1 MNGTEVLISVIN
13 MISNH
18 GPLSELTALSHVS
31 VADLNGPNDG
41 SGPGLKLI
49 AYCRCRHKIEQNS
62 VNYRSGR
69 PHDSQTALAS
79 ILWSQYVC
87 AGPMNG
93 M

>member
-1 MNGTEVLISVIN
+1 MNGTEILISVMN

-31 VADLNGPNDG
+31 VADLNGSNDG

-69 PHDSQTALAS
+69 PHDSQTVLAS
-79 ILWSQYVC
+79 IRGLGIFAQDFV
-87 AGPMNG
+87 NG